1 MAITKPETTEETK
14 PTKKVPDFL
23 KGADQDTIDEYF
35 EYSEFYK
42 KRLAEIN
49 KNPGQMIMPPPNP
62 KTYILNKGFFDA
74 ARPKDGDKKTSNNA
88 KGGLMRKAKGGL
100 AEATARLRA
109 QELSA
114 GGTVI
119 KTKTV
124 AIDKSPNSGL
134 ITQRGFGASRKT

>member
-1 MAITKPETTEETK
+1 MAITKPNTETK
-14 PTKKVPDFL
+14 KTKEKDEGMSDEDFAASLESLLEAKPELANPKRGVIVKNMTPSEYKEYLKKFPD
-23 KGADQDTIDEYF
+23 GQENV
-35 EYSEFYK
+35 
-42 KRLAEIN
+42 EIN
-49 KNPGQMIMPPPNP
+49 IIAETK
-62 KTYILNKGFFDA
+62 
-74 ARPKDGDKKTSNNA
+74 A

-100 AEATARLRA
+100 AEATARLKA

>member
-1 MAITKPETTEETK
+1 MTIDTSKLKTKKPEKKGMSDEDFAEALGQFFEDNPEMKNPKRDIIVKNMTPSQYKEYIKKFPDGQENVEINIIAETK
-14 PTKKVPDFL
+14 
-23 KGADQDTIDEYF
+23 
-35 EYSEFYK
+35 
-42 KRLAEIN
+42 
-49 KNPGQMIMPPPNP
+49 
-62 KTYILNKGFFDA
+62 
-74 ARPKDGDKKTSNNA
+74 A

-109 QELSA
+109 QEFSA

-134 ITQRGFGASRKT
+134 ITQRGFGASRRT

>member
-1 MAITKPETTEETK
+1 MTIDTSKLKTKKPEKKGMSDDEFAEALGQFLEDNPEMKNPKRDVIVKNMTPSQYKEYIKKFPDGQENVEINIIAETK
-14 PTKKVPDFL
+14 
-23 KGADQDTIDEYF
+23 
-35 EYSEFYK
+35 
-42 KRLAEIN
+42 
-49 KNPGQMIMPPPNP
+49 
-62 KTYILNKGFFDA
+62 
-74 ARPKDGDKKTSNNA
+74 A

-100 AEATARLRA
+100 AEATARLKA

-134 ITQRGFGASRKT
+134 ITTKGFGAGRKT

>member
-42 KRLAEIN
+42 KRLAELN
-49 KNPGQMIMPPPNP
+49 KNPGQMVMPPPNP
-62 KTYILNKGFFDA
+62 KTYILNKEFLDA
-74 ARPKDGDKKTSNNA
+74 ARPKA

-109 QELSA
+109 QEFSA

-124 AIDKSPNSGL
+124 AIAKSPNSGL

>member
-1 MAITKPETTEETK
+1 MTIDTSQLKTKKPEKKGMSDEDFAAALGQFLEDNPEMKNPKRDVIVKNMTPSQYKEYIKKFPDGQENVEINIIAETK
-14 PTKKVPDFL
+14 
-23 KGADQDTIDEYF
+23 
-35 EYSEFYK
+35 
-42 KRLAEIN
+42 
-49 KNPGQMIMPPPNP
+49 
-62 KTYILNKGFFDA
+62 
-74 ARPKDGDKKTSNNA
+74 A

-109 QELSA
+109 QEFSA

>member
-1 MAITKPETTEETK
+1 MAITKQNTETK
-14 PTKKVPDFL
+14 KTKEKDEGMSDEDFAASLESLLEAKPELANPKRGVIVKNMTPSEYKEYLKKFPD
-23 KGADQDTIDEYF
+23 GQENV
-35 EYSEFYK
+35 
-42 KRLAEIN
+42 EIN
-49 KNPGQMIMPPPNP
+49 IIAETK
-62 KTYILNKGFFDA
+62 
-74 ARPKDGDKKTSNNA
+74 A

-100 AEATARLRA
+100 AEATARLKA

>member
-1 MAITKPETTEETK
+1 MTITKPETTEETK
-14 PTKKVPDFL
+14 PKKKVPDFL

-42 KRLAEIN
+42 KRLAELN
-49 KNPGQMIMPPPNP
+49 KNPGQMVMPPPNP
-62 KTYILNKGFFDA
+62 KAYILNKEIFS
-74 ARPKDGDKKTSNNA
+74 RPADKEA

-109 QELSA
+109 QEFSA
-114 GGTVI
+114 GGTGI